1 MDLQELDL
9 QDLNNIPNPEEEERL
24 IRAPKRYIRDGH
36 NPFEFYNEVEF
47 KRRFRFS
54 KEAVMYGLLPKVE
67 EDLTKINNRGLPIT
81 PVLQLLV
88 CLRFY
93 ATASFQVR
101 EIKNLAL
108 NTSKE
113 QLYIL
118 SKIN

>member
-1 MDLQELDL
+1 MMDLQDIVEDL
-9 QDLNNIPNPEEEERL
+9 EEKEIL
-24 IRAPKRYIRDGH
+24 MHVLRAPKRYIRDGH

-54 KEAVMYGLLPKVE
+54 KEAVMYGLLPKIE
-67 EDLTKINNRGLPIT
+67 EDLTKVNNRGLPIA

-101 EIKNLAL
+101 KIK
-108 NTSKE
+108 
-113 QLYIL
+113 IL
-118 SKIN
+118 V